1 MKYSLRLCGSLFVF
15 IVSALNVFAEP
26 ATTNKA
32 PETFAEF
39 HARLEKMASHPRF
52 SSAML
57 GVKIE
62 SLDTGKVVFEQN
74 AEKLLKPASNGKMYT
89 GALALDRLGP
99 NFKIKTSFLA
109 SSKPDVAGKL
119 MSDLIVY
126 GRGDPSFSH
135 RFNDGNYKAAI
146 EQLADAVVKAGIKS
160 VQGDLVGDESFF
172 RGARF
177 GTGWSVDDLQYYYG
191 AEVSA
196 LTLQENT
203 VDLVFKPAAAIGQP
217 VKIITKPETS
227 YLTFENR
234 TSTVEKGGKRGV
246 DVYRPIDSNVVYL
259 HGTLPLGDAGA
270 EDAVAVY
277 NAPLWFIST
286 LREALLRRGVTISGK
301 LKTVNWLDRE
311 VNPIDFSKLTV
322 VAVIESKPIS
332 EILKNMMKP
341 SQNLYAHLLLL
352 QVAENVRT
360 SENRNMNSD
369 DLGLVE
375 LKKFCAEAGIEK
387 GAVLME
393 EGSGLSRGCLV
404 KPAAS
409 VQLLKYMRKHRYAEM
424 FYDSLPI
431 AGVDGTLKSRFKGT
445 AAEKNLR
452 AKTGTIR
459 YVNSIAGYVTSKRGE
474 HLVFSI
480 MLNAYNGSDGRT
492 HTDGIAAL
500 LADLAVRTDAKKTE

>member
-1 MKYSLRLCGSLFVF
+1 MKSSLRASGLLLVF
-15 IVSALNVFAEP
+15 ITSVFNTFAQP
-26 ATTNKA
+26 ATTNKI
-32 PETFAEF
+32 PETYPEF
-39 HARLEKMASHPRF
+39 QARLQKIATHPRF
-52 SSAML
+52 SPAML
-57 GVKIE
+57 GLKIE
-62 SLDTGKVVFEQN
+62 SLDTGKVIFEQN

-99 NFKIKTSFLA
+99 NYKIKTSFLA
-109 SSKPDVAGKL
+109 AAKPDAAGKL
-119 MSDLIVY
+119 TSDLIVY

-160 VQGDLVGDESFF
+160 VQGNLVGDESFF
-172 RGARF
+172 RGTRF
-177 GTGWSVDDLQYYYG
+177 GVGWSVDDLQYYYG

-203 VDLVFKPAAAIGQP
+203 VDLVFKPGAAVGQP

-246 DVYRPIDSNVVYL
+246 DVYRPIDGNVVYL

-270 EDAVAVY
+270 DDAVAVY

-286 LREALLRRGVTISGK
+286 LRDALLRRGVTVSGK

-311 VNPIDFSKLTV
+311 VNPIDFSKLTE
-322 VAVIESKPIS
+322 VAAIESKPMS

-341 SQNLYAHLLLL
+341 SQNLYAQLLLL
-352 QVAENVRT
+352 QVAEKVRT
-360 SENRNMNSD
+360 AETRKMNSD
-369 DLGLVE
+369 DLGLAE
-375 LKKFCAEAGIEK
+375 LKKFCVEAGIEK

-409 VQLLKYMRKHRYAEM
+409 VQLLKYMGKHRYAET
-424 FYDSLPI
+424 FYEALPI

-459 YVNSIAGYVTSKRGE
+459 YVNSISGYVTSKTGE

-480 MLNAYNGSDGRT
+480 MLNAYNGNDGRAQI
-492 HTDGIAAL
+492 DEIAAM
-500 LADLAVRTDAKKTE
+500 LADLAAPTEPQ